1 MKYINGVFNY
11 RLLENEKM
19 LCLKLS
25 EEKGQP
31 LESAIP
37 IILQTYKNN
46 LDIVLFQ
53 NIPINQIDIIPVCKE
68 LHNEK
73 IKTAIQ
79 VDADD
84 ASVINKRLFDL
95 LDYVFLRN
103 NKVLKKDYCPFADAY
118 DWIEM

>member
-11 RLLENEKM
+11 HLLENEKI

-25 EEKGQP
+25 EETGQP
-31 LESAIP
+31 LESSIP
-37 IILQTYKNN
+37 IIVKTYKNN
-46 LDIVLFQ
+46 LSIVLFQ
-53 NIPINQIDIIPVCKE
+53 NAVVNQADIIPICRE

-84 ASVINKRLFDL
+84 ASVINKRLFEV

-103 NKVLKKDYCPFADAY
+103 NKILKKDYCPFADVY
-118 DWIEM
+118 DWIET